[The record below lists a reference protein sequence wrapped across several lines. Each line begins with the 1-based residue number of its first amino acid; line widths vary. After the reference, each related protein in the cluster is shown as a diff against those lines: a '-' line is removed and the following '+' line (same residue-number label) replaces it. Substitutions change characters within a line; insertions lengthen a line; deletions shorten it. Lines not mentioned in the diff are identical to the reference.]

1 MAFGKRKKLKERE
14 EQLLRDIFQLQ
25 SEWMK
30 LKNIIEK
37 SVEPSEIGRY
47 DLMVAQAKYF
57 FLLREARYR
66 NINARHL

>member
-30 LKNIIEK
+30 LKSIIEK